1 MSVASPTKTKMV
13 TALLLALSASGWLLP
28 VSAYILPPSGESV
41 AWNSSVSGQSLSVLW
56 SRLQQRFSTVSADV
70 RSLLADVPY
79 VWLSGASSVDAKK
92 VSYEVA
98 SRTSAPQNEFLD
110 IENDPYQSYIKRLA
124 AYGVLQSTI
133 KYYPQNYFR
142 TDDFVWLVQKL
153 YFKTFGVALT
163 DPVILQLSADNDL
176 MTKRMLQQTM
186 TALGLGTGMSID
198 GNPYDRLLRSEWA
211 YYLVRMFDVPILEW
225 VSSLPTL
232 PDMFTDISW
241 HPAAYAINTLASL
254 GIVNTDAM
262 KFYPDNYLRHYDFV
276 VLFVQTYLH
285 AQHQSLPTVS
295 TSLFADVPAASSYLS
310 QLTYAADR
318 GFIDQLITSRQWQ
331 LYFAPDSFI
340 TKDEAY
346 QIIAKTLHVEL
357 LYDREQALSQKISRA
372 ELVMLLVRSFE
383 LQPILEQDDSS
394 LGEDELSVL
403 TKLKTLISLL

>member
-13 TALLLALSASGWLLP
+13 TSLLLALCASGWLLP
-28 VSAYILPPSGESV
+28 VSAYVLPQSWE
-41 AWNSSVSGQSLSVLW
+41 ASSWDRVSSGQELSVLR
-56 SRLQQRFSTVSADV
+56 SRLQERFSSISADV

-79 VWLSGASSVDAKK
+79 VWLSGATSLDVQGSLYEGVWSS
-92 VSYEVA
+92 SF
-98 SRTSAPQNEFLD
+98 PQIVFLD
-110 IENDPYQSYIKRLA
+110 IENDPYQSYIMRLA
-124 AYGVLQSTI
+124 AYDVLQSTM

-142 TDDFVWLVQKL
+142 VDDFVWLVQKL
-153 YFKTFGVALT
+153 YQKKFGST
-163 DPVILQLSADNDL
+163 LSDATVLWLDSSDGV

-186 TALGLGTGMSID
+186 MALSLGTGIQLD

-211 YYLVRMFDVPILEW
+211 YYLVRMFDVPVLEW
-225 VSSLPTL
+225 VSSLPSL

-241 HPAAYAINTLASL
+241 HPAAYAINTLATL

-276 VLFVQTYLH
+276 VLFVQAYLY
-285 AQHQSLPTVS
+285 AQHQSLPALGS
-295 TSLFADVPAASSYLS
+295 SLFADVPAAASYLS

-346 QIIAKTLHVEL
+346 QIIAKTLHLEL
-357 LYDREQALSQKISRA
+357 LYDREQAVWQKISRG
-372 ELVMLLVRSFE
+372 ELAMLLVRSFA
-383 LQPILEQDDSS
+383 LEPKVEEVDSS
-394 LGEDELSVL
+394 LNADDLSVL